1 MYTCINWMHSWLS
14 TSFSQFSVWLLFGE
28 GVVLG
33 GFFFRGWGSNRVI
46 RHLTNLVFRSG
57 EWCLLSIDIGFLSQV
72 SSWVKI
78 SRNEFIC
85 SLNYLVNR
93 MSSYALKQETICMSF
108 ILTHTHTHKK
118 NSERGKIKLINSVNR
133 CLVIFHGA
141 FSSSYEQDP
150 LILK

>member
-1 MYTCINWMHSWLS
+1 M
-14 TSFSQFSVWLLFGE
+14 V
-28 GVVLG
+28 
-33 GFFFRGWGSNRVI
+33 
-46 RHLTNLVFRSG
+46 
-57 EWCLLSIDIGFLSQV
+57 SIDIGFPSQV

-108 ILTHTHTHKK
+108 ILTHTHIKK
-118 NSERGKIKLINSVNR
+118 NSERGEIKLINSVNR

>member
-1 MYTCINWMHSWLS
+1 MIIVWGGGGSWC
-14 TSFSQFSVWLLFGE
+14 
-28 GVVLG
+28 
-33 GFFFRGWGSNRVI
+33 FFFRGWGSNRVI